1 MYNEIA
7 LPQGQIAEI
16 VGMLLDV
23 VPSKPYNR
31 FGGLYKANTL

>member
-7 LPQGQIAEI
+7 LPQEQIAEI
-16 VGMLLDV
+16 VCMLLDV
-23 VPSKPYNR
+23 VPLKPYNR